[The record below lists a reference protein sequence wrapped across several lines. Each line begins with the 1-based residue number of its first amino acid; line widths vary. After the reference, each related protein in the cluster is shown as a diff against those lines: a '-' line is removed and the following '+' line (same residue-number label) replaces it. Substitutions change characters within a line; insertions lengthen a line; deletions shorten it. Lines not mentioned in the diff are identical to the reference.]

1 MDELLK
7 LAKTSRILR
16 PFSSLDVLLLY
27 GVCAPHL
34 KDFLHN
40 RELASKIHIPGFRNI
55 LKRGTKLEPL
65 YIEELIDTID
75 EEFLMLRSRYH
86 LRDVE
91 SKLSPTQRKVW
102 RYFVPRKYVEFF
114 YATNGEVGR
123 TISRVYFD
131 VDRGRNTTF
140 EQALEVTK
148 KFLENLKASSLT
160 NFTKDILVSWTGN
173 SFHIELNLKEEQ
185 DLSFY
190 NKYLT
195 TREGT
200 ETIVKKLVDET
211 AKQVNV
217 KLLPEHER
225 AENAITIDPSQT
237 PPGKLDRV
245 PLGCLHLNRTTK
257 EIDGVS
263 LPVKE
268 EWLFTEKIFEITK
281 YMPDDLIANLSDFI
295 PIERFYVTA

>member
-1 MDELLK
+1 MNNLIK
-7 LAKTSRILR
+7 LAENREVLK

-40 RELASKIHIPGFRNI
+40 REIATKIHVPGFRNI

-65 YIEELIDTID
+65 YIEEIIEAID
-75 EEFLMLRSRYH
+75 EDFLKLRSKHH

-91 SKLSPTQRKVW
+91 SKLSHTRRKVW

-114 YATNGEVGR
+114 YATNGEFGN
-123 TISRVYFD
+123 TISRIYFD
-131 VDRGRNTTF
+131 IDRGKNTTF

-148 KFLENLKASSLT
+148 NFLENLKASSLMD
-160 NFTKDILVSWTGN
+160 FTKNILISWTGN

-200 ETIVKKLVDET
+200 DTVVKKLVEET
-211 AKQVNV
+211 AKRVSV

-245 PLGCLHLNRTTK
+245 PLGCLHLNKTT
-257 EIDGVS
+257 EAIDGVS
-263 LPVKE
+263 LPVNEHWLYSERIEELTATKPQELVGRLKE
-268 EWLFTEKIFEITK
+268 FV
-281 YMPDDLIANLSDFI
+281 
-295 PIERFYVTA
+295 PIEKFFIKP